1 MNMQFINSVKVITL
15 RAVWSRSIHISGVN
29 YLNVAFVLVDQDNN
43 IIHVK
48 LIAKIII
55 IIIIK
60 NKNISTDVNTPSE
73 SYLTNWTFYMLN
85 NASKTVFILKFENP
99 HSGNAG
105 NWITFC
111 KINSFKKW
119 KMDGYIH
126 LIILFSKMI

>member
-1 MNMQFINSVKVITL
+1 MNMQFIKSVKVITL
-15 RAVWSRSIHISGVN
+15 RAVWSGSIHISGVN

-60 NKNISTDVNTPSE
+60 NKKISTDVNTP

-99 HSGNAG
+99 QSGNAE